1 MIRWRKLIEALWKAL
16 RYLEISSPLGRRR
29 VHIRAVGL
37 STIRRMP
44 VTISHIARST
54 KLVGGVPQEKST
66 IARTPKKPRNTMV
79 NYEVMIS

>member
-1 MIRWRKLIEALWKAL
+1 
-16 RYLEISSPLGRRR
+16 
-29 VHIRAVGL
+29 
-37 STIRRMP
+37 MP